1 MKKTI
6 IFINF
11 VLLDYISKSNYINLF
26 IFIVKHIEDIYFDM
40 D

>member
-26 IFIVKHIEDIYFDM
+26 IFIIKHLKDIYFDM